1 MGNQGGLMGMETQ
14 EDVIEVRVAGKKRP
28 GLRPGQRHN
37 GQFKSI
43 DSRRCTT
50 GPRTKAVTR
59 EFKQKIRDLEDG
71 ALTLLEE
78 CITNIN
84 APYRERR
91 AAAELVLAHSQGLP
105 VSRVLMA
112 EVDAPGGLLDSLSMD
127 DIHQRLRLIHE
138 QKELE
143 VHTYEER

>member
-1 MGNQGGLMGMETQ
+1 MSE
-14 EDVIEVRVAGKKRP
+14 EVGERRIKVRIAGKKRP
-28 GLRPGQRHN
+28 GLKPGQRHS
-37 GQFKSI
+37 GQFKSV
-43 DSRRCTT
+43 DPRRCTT

-71 ALTLLEE
+71 ALSLLED
-78 CITNIN
+78 CIADTN

-112 EVDAPGGLLDSLSMD
+112 EVDNAGGLLDTLGMD
-127 DIHQRLRLIHE
+127 DIHQRLRLIHQ

-143 VHTYEER
+143 VHTYEEN